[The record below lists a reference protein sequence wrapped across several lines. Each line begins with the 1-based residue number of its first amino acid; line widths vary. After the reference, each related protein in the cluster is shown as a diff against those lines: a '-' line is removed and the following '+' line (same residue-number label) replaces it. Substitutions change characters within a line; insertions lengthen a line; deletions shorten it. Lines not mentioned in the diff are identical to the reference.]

1 MSNRGHSS
9 ERDVTIADGSIAV
22 LSPLDGSRLLRI
34 PDQTG
39 AVPDVVGR
47 LRAAQPA
54 WTSLDVGAR
63 AQWVCRLRDWVLD
76 NDAQL
81 ARTIANESG
90 KPVAE
95 ARVEVAIAVENM
107 SYYAARAE
115 RFLAGAAPAPH
126 GPLTALKRLRI
137 DHRPYEVVGVITP
150 WNFPLA
156 QAVLDVIPALLA
168 GASVV
173 VKPSEYTPMTVLE
186 LVRGW
191 SGIGAPPVLEAV
203 TGGGSAGEA
212 IVAAVDYIQF
222 TGSTR
227 TGRAV
232 AVQAA
237 ARLVPFGLELGGKDP
252 AIVLAD
258 AALSYAAKGI
268 AWGGLANAG
277 QMCTSI
283 ERVYVHSAVY
293 DEFVALLVDEVA
305 RLRPGRDYGPLTTP
319 EQLTIVQRHVDAAV
333 AAGARVVIGGA
344 PEGDTTGYAPTVLVD
359 VNHDMAVVREE
370 TFGPV
375 LPIMA
380 FDTED
385 EAVASANDTSYGLS
399 ASVWTRDRRRG
410 ERIASRLH
418 AGAVDI
424 NDVQAHLLCFPLPMH
439 GWGDSGIGGRN
450 GGADGILKYCRP
462 QAVTSPRVT
471 VTPLNELLWFP
482 YTPLKS
488 NLIGYAVRL
497 IDGGG
502 WKRRI
507 GLNGNSAR

>member
-1 MSNRGHSS
+1 MNDLDHSQES
-9 ERDVTIADGSIAV
+9 DVTSSDGPIPLSSPIGANELRQFREQAD
-22 LSPLDGSRLLRI
+22 
-34 PDQTG
+34 
-39 AVPDVVGR
+39 AVPDTVAR

-54 WTSLDVGAR
+54 WAR
-63 AQWVCRLRDWVLD
+63 LEVEQRAKWVSRLRDRVLD
-76 NDAQL
+76 NAGHL
-81 ARTIANESG
+81 ARTIADESG
-90 KPVAE
+90 KPLAE
-95 ARVEVAIAVENM
+95 ARLEVAIAVENM
-107 SYYAARAE
+107 SYYAARAQ
-115 RFLAGAAPAPH
+115 RFLAPAAPAPH

-173 VKPSEYTPMTVLE
+173 VKPSENTPMTVLE

-191 SGIGAPPVLEAV
+191 SDIGAPPVLDAV
-203 TGGGSAGEA
+203 TGSGSAGEA
-212 IVAAVDYIQF
+212 VVAAVDYVQF

-232 AVQAA
+232 AAQAA

-252 AIVLAD
+252 AIVLPD

-293 DEFVALLVDEVA
+293 DDFVRLLVDEVA
-305 RLRPGRDYGPLTTP
+305 RLRMGRDYGPLTTP
-319 EQLTIVQRHVDAAV
+319 EQLTIVQRHVGEAV
-333 AAGARVVIGGA
+333 AAGARVLIGGA
-344 PEGDTTGYAPTVLVD
+344 PEGETTGYAPTVLVD
-359 VNHDMAVVREE
+359 VNHDMAVMREE

-375 LPIMA
+375 LPVMA

-385 EAVASANDTSYGLS
+385 EAVALANDSTYGLS

-410 ERIASRLH
+410 ERIASRLR
-418 AGAVDI
+418 AGAVDV

-439 GWGDSGIGGRN
+439 GWGESGIGGRN
-450 GGADGILKYCRP
+450 GGAEGIVKYCRP
-462 QAVTSPRVT
+462 QAVTSPRMT
-471 VTPLNELLWFP
+471 VKPLNQLLWFP
-482 YTPLKS
+482 YTPFKS
-488 NLIGYAVRL
+488 DLIELTIRL

-502 WKRRI
+502 WRRRL
-507 GLNGNSAR
+507 GLNGKSAR